1 MDESSRKMKYVCL
14 YDSDSV
20 HLVVSIPA
28 AQTVQSFCIVNKNV
42 WKLKL
47 SSLIFTKQIRWLM
60 IKCYQSVNLL
70 SIHLYYNLVLSGLF
84 DTSFQKSNEHMNKN
98 TNDHLCH
105 SVLHQDLLMF
115 YQKILVLCQ
124 IKILVTLTSFN
135 STTNCLLL
143 KWKWFDIYVY
153 VNIYF

>member
-47 SSLIFTKQIRWLM
+47 SSLIFTKQIR
-60 IKCYQSVNLL
+60 
-70 SIHLYYNLVLSGLF
+70 
-84 DTSFQKSNEHMNKN
+84 
-98 TNDHLCH
+98 
-105 SVLHQDLLMF
+105 
-115 YQKILVLCQ
+115 
-124 IKILVTLTSFN
+124 
-135 STTNCLLL
+135 
-143 KWKWFDIYVY
+143 
-153 VNIYF
+153 